1 MRIPRCVVWGS
12 MLGGGFYWLARY
24 FRPQHSTLVLNE
36 KVVIITGASSGIGRA
51 LAFAFARR
59 AAKVILVARREEHL
73 EAVRREIE
81 PYSADVLVIPADLSD
96 DEQLQQVVDQTL
108 AAFGR
113 VDVLVNNAGCMPTG
127 LLQSQDPAA
136 VRHAVD
142 VNLTAAMRLAQLV
155 LPGMLA
161 RNHGY
166 ILNIGSGLGRTAM
179 PTFTAYSATKYAIS
193 GFSDAL
199 RRELSGTGV
208 RVTLVLPTWTHT
220 DLLTPE
226 QEVLV
231 QRYGYQVHMP
241 EAVAE
246 RAVLALV
253 RGEREVILGGVGEWI
268 GILMER
274 YIPFLVRLYWK
285 LWLTSEWIATMNGA
299 PGDNC

>member
-12 MLGGGFYWLARY
+12 VLGGGFYWLARY

-51 LAFAFARR
+51 LAYAFARR
-59 AAKVILVARREEHL
+59 AAKVVLVARREDRL
-73 EAVRREIE
+73 DTVRREIE
-81 PYSADVLVIPADLSD
+81 PYSSDVLVIAADLSD
-96 DEQLQQVVDQTL
+96 DAQLQAVVERTL
-108 AAFGR
+108 NTFGR
-113 VDVLVNNAGCMPTG
+113 VDILVNNAGTMPTG
-127 LLQSQDPAA
+127 PLQTQDSAD
-136 VRHAVD
+136 VRRMVD
-142 VNLTAAMRLAQLV
+142 VNLTAAIRLTQLV
-155 LPGMLA
+155 LPYMLKHQ
-161 RNHGY
+161 HGY

-179 PTFTAYSATKYAIS
+179 PMFSGYSATKFGLS

-208 RVTLVLPTWTHT
+208 HVTLVLPTWTHT

-226 QEVLV
+226 QEDIVR
-231 QRYGYQVHMP
+231 RYGYQVQDAD
-241 EAVAE
+241 AVAE

-253 RGEREVILGGVGEWI
+253 RGEREIILGGPGEWI

-285 LWLTSEWIATMNGA
+285 LWLSPEWIQTMSED
-299 PGDNC
+299 GD